1 MPAVATPTFHHGD
14 FDAAALVEAKAKTNQ
29 SVSVCLPA
37 HNEEATV
44 GLIVSAL
51 VHQLVERCPLVDE
64 VLVVDDRSTDRTG
77 EVASEAGARVV
88 TTQDLLPECGP
99 GGGKGDALWKSLF
112 ASEGDLVVWCDADVR
127 NFGPRFIVGLLG
139 PLLTRPDVVFSKG
152 YYDRPL
158 DGEPVGGG
166 RVTELVARPL
176 ISLLFPQLASIVQP
190 LAGEYAGRREVL
202 EELAFVE
209 GYGVDLALLVDV
221 ARRHGTRAIAQ
232 VDLGI
237 RVHRNRP
244 VDELAPQAMAIL
256 QTALDRAGVERRR
269 EWSSLLVR
277 PGLDPVDV
285 AVRERPPLVDVA
297 AYRARTA

>member
-1 MPAVATPTFHHGD
+1 VPAAATPTFHHGD
-14 FDAAALVEAKAKTNQ
+14 FGAADLLEAKAGRTI
-29 SVSVCLPA
+29 SVCLPA
-37 HNEEATV
+37 RDEEATV
-44 GLIVSAL
+44 GAIVSTL
-51 VHQLVERCPLVDE
+51 RRQLVERIPLVDE
-64 VLVVDDRSTDRTG
+64 VLVVDDRSTDTTAQ
-77 EVASEAGARVV
+77 VAADAGARVV
-88 TTQDLLPECGP
+88 STVDLLPECGP

-112 ASEGDLVVWCDADVR
+112 ASTGDLVVWCDADVR
-127 NFGPRFIVGLLG
+127 NFGPRFVVGLLG
-139 PLLTRPDVVFSKG
+139 PLLTRSDVVFSKG
-152 YYDRPL
+152 YYERPL
-158 DGEPVGGG
+158 DGAAVGGG

-190 LAGEYAGRREVL
+190 LAGEYAGRRDVL
-202 EELAFVE
+202 EELPFVE
-209 GYGVDLALLVDV
+209 GYGVDLALLVDA

-232 VDLGI
+232 VDLGV

-277 PGLDPVDV
+277 PGLDPVEVGV
-285 AVRERPPLVDVA
+285 AERPPLVDIP